1 MISALV
7 FEWRRLWSVRATWA
21 MVICYVSS
29 VTFFGVFPLV
39 QSPQP
44 NMQSW
49 DGFYNTSGNFFSII
63 FLSVVAAQVF
73 GHEYRYGTIR
83 LTLTE
88 FPKREIVMF
97 AKSFILLAFTSFAF
111 AISHASLWLF
121 AKFVDAGVITD
132 EAEGFTFSPNPPTH
146 EWKVFLYVLAYA
158 FIALSLVAITRN
170 LLLGVVIPLIMSLIL
185 EQILGLL
192 NQLAKQKFDWLI
204 HRLPFDNANDWLADG
219 GQYTSPGLTF
229 AAWVIGLYLLAT
241 VLFFKR
247 DA

>member
-1 MISALV
+1 MIRALV

-21 MVICYVSS
+21 MLICYVGS

-39 QSPQP
+39 QNGQP

-49 DGFYNTSGNFFSII
+49 DGFYNTPGNFFSII
-63 FLSVVAAQVF
+63 FISVVASQVF
-73 GHEYRYGTIR
+73 GHEYRHGTIR

-88 FPKREIVMF
+88 FPKREVVMF
-97 AKSFILLAFTSFAF
+97 AKTLVLLAYTILSFAV
-111 AISHASLWLF
+111 AIGSLWLF
-121 AKFVDAGVITD
+121 SNFVDDGVISDT
-132 EAEGFTFSPNPPTH
+132 AEGFSFSPNAPAEP
-146 EWKVFLYVLAYA
+146 WKIFVYVLAYA
-158 FIALSLVAITRN
+158 LISMSLVAITRN

-204 HRLPFDNANDWLADG
+204 HRLPFDNANDWLSDG
-219 GQYTSPGLTF
+219 GQYVSPGLTF
-229 AAWVIGLYLLAT
+229 AAWVIGLYLVAS